1 MALAHVPAQCSFGLG
16 AGDIWLIVKLG
27 RGMVQEIW
35 NLVFDQDGD
44 GYYDNEDYYG
54 GHNDYLI
61 ETE

>member
-1 MALAHVPAQCSFGLG
+1 VN
-16 AGDIWLIVKLG
+16 VR

-35 NLVFDQDGD
+35 TLFFDPDGD
-44 GYYDNEDYYG
+44 GYYDDDYYD

>member
-1 MALAHVPAQCSFGLG
+1 MQLAHVPAQCSVWLG
-16 AGDIWLIVKLG
+16 AGDMWLIVKLG

-35 NLVFDQDGD
+35 NLVFDPDGD
-44 GYYDNEDYYG
+44 GYYDNDDYYG

>member
-54 GHNDYLI
+54 
-61 ETE
+61 E